1 MKGLSAEPIAY
12 LSPTPSKPAGAQFT
26 LDGAE
31 RLVSPGWP
39 GTKRITNRSG
49 QQYQLMTDSADLTD
63 SSGDSADSR
72 VDPTDS
78 PVDRADPSVDFT
90 EISVDGDTIDDVV
103 DVLESGRYVKGPILE
118 RFEDRFAEKTGVDHA
133 VGVSSG
139 TAAILLALQA
149 AGIGPGDDVFVPGHT
164 FFATASPVLS
174 LGANPVFVDVD
185 SDTYTMDPEGLAA
198 AAESAENPAAAIP
211 VHIYGGMA
219 DMSAIRAVAD
229 EHDMFVLS
237 DSCQAH
243 FASRDG
249 ERAGSA
255 GDAGAFSFYPS
266 KNMTVAG
273 DGGMVT
279 TDDGELAE
287 RMRRFRNH
295 GRGDDGIHRALG
307 LNYRL
312 DETSAAVGLGQL
324 AKVERW
330 NASRNAAAGRYT
342 DRLTDVPAVTTPT
355 EPADGF
361 HVYHLYVIQVP
372 DRDALRDHLASDGI
386 DTGIHYDT
394 PLHEH
399 PAIEERVGDLDLPR
413 SERLADHIVSLP
425 MHPNISESEVEYVA
439 QTISEYYQ

>member
-1 MKGLSAEPIAY
+1 
-12 LSPTPSKPAGAQFT
+12 
-26 LDGAE
+26 
-31 RLVSPGWP
+31 
-39 GTKRITNRSG
+39 
-49 QQYQLMTDSADLTD
+49 MTDSADLTE
-63 SSGDSADSR
+63 
-72 VDPTDS
+72 
-78 PVDRADPSVDFT
+78 PSVDFT
-90 EISVDGDTIDDVV
+90 EISVDDDTIDDVV
-103 DVLESGRYVKGPILE
+103 DVLESGRYVKGPVLE

-185 SDTYTMDPEGLAA
+185 PDTYTMDPDALAD
-198 AAESAENPAAAIP
+198 AAETAENPSAVVP

-219 DMSAIRAVAD
+219 DMNAVNTVAD
-229 EHDMFVLS
+229 EHDMFVLA

-249 ERAGSA
+249 ERAGAA

-279 TDDGELAE
+279 TDDAELAE
-287 RMRRFRNH
+287 RMRKFRNH
-295 GRGDDGIHRALG
+295 GRGDDGVHTALG

-324 AKVERW
+324 ANVEQW
-330 NASRNAAAGRYT
+330 NENRNVAAGRYT
-342 DRLTDVPAVTTPT
+342 ERLADVPEVTTPT
-355 EPADGF
+355 ESENGF

-372 DRDALRDHLASDGI
+372 DRDDLRDHLADNGI

-399 PAIEERVGDLDLPR
+399 PAIEERVGDVDLPR
-413 SERLADHIVSLP
+413 SERLTDRIVSLP
-425 MHPNISESEVEYVA
+425 MHPGISESEVEYVA
-439 QTISEYYQ
+439 RTITEYYR

>member
-1 MKGLSAEPIAY
+1 
-12 LSPTPSKPAGAQFT
+12 
-26 LDGAE
+26 
-31 RLVSPGWP
+31 
-39 GTKRITNRSG
+39 
-49 QQYQLMTDSADLTD
+49 MTDSADLTD
-63 SSGDSADSR
+63 SSADSADSH
-72 VDPTDS
+72 VDHTDPT
-78 PVDRADPSVDFT
+78 VDFT
-90 EISVDGDTIDDVV
+90 KIGVDADTVDAVV
-103 DVLESGRYVKGPILE
+103 DVLESGRYVKGPVLE
-118 RFEDRFAEKTGVDHA
+118 RFEDRFAEKAGVDHA

-149 AGIGPGDDVFVPGHT
+149 AGIGPGDDVLVPGHT

-174 LGANPVFVDVD
+174 IGANPVFVDVD
-185 SDTYTMDPEGLAA
+185 PDTYTMDPEGLAA
-198 AAESAENPAAAIP
+198 AAETATNPAAVIP

-219 DMSAIRAVAD
+219 DMNAIREVAD

-249 ERAGSA
+249 ERAGAAS
-255 GDAGAFSFYPS
+255 DAGAFSFYPS

-279 TDDGELAE
+279 TDDAELAE
-287 RMRRFRNH
+287 RMRKFRNH
-295 GRGDDGIHRALG
+295 GRGDDGVHRALG

-330 NASRNAAAGRYT
+330 NANRNAAAEQYT
-342 DRLTDVPAVTTPT
+342 ERLAEVPEVTTPT
-355 EPADGF
+355 EPDNGF

-372 DRDALRDHLASDGI
+372 DRDALRDHLANEGI

-399 PAIEERVGDLDLPR
+399 PAIEERVGDVDLPR
-413 SERLADHIVSLP
+413 SEHLADHIVSLP
-425 MHPNISESEVEYVA
+425 MHPGITESEVEYVA
-439 QTISEYYQ
+439 RTITEYYR

>member
-1 MKGLSAEPIAY
+1 
-12 LSPTPSKPAGAQFT
+12 
-26 LDGAE
+26 
-31 RLVSPGWP
+31 
-39 GTKRITNRSG
+39 
-49 QQYQLMTDSADLTD
+49 MTDSIDLTD
-63 SSGDSADSR
+63 PS
-72 VDPTDS
+72 VEHT
-78 PVDRADPSVDFT
+78 DPSVEFT
-90 EISVDGDTIDDVV
+90 EVGVDDTTIADVV
-103 DVLESGRYVKGPILE
+103 AVLESGRYVKGPVLE
-118 RFEDRFAEKTGVDHA
+118 RFEQQFAEKAGVDHA

-149 AGIGPGDDVFVPGHT
+149 AGVGPGDDVFVPGHT

-185 SDTYTMDPEGLAA
+185 PETYTMAPSELASA
-198 AAESAENPAAAIP
+198 VEDAENPAAVVP

-219 DMSAIRAVAD
+219 DMQGIRAVAD
-229 EHDMFVLS
+229 EHELFVLS

-249 ERAGSA
+249 ETAGAA

-279 TDDGELAE
+279 TDDAALAE
-287 RMRRFRNH
+287 DMRRFRNH
-295 GRGDDGIHRALG
+295 GRGDDGVHRSLG

-330 NASRNAAAGRYT
+330 NENRNVAAGRYT
-342 DRLTDVPAVTTPT
+342 ERLAEVPEVTTPT
-355 EPADGF
+355 EPDGGF

-372 DRDALRDHLASDGI
+372 DRDALRDHLADEGI

-399 PAIEERVGDLDLPR
+399 PAIAERVGDVDLPR
-413 SERLADHIVSLP
+413 SEALADHIVSLP
-425 MHPNISESEVEYVA
+425 MHPNISEAEVEYVA
-439 QTISEYYQ
+439 RTIVEYYR